1 MAESRPRTEWT
12 PGSAREGLRGADF
25 PGLGAKPRLSAQI
38 QKRHS
43 GGSASEDRL
52 AACAREHIKSLHQ
65 NSRTPLLYGKNNV
78 LVQPV
83 RELDAHSPLPLLKG
97 SGQDFPSHIC
107 PLPQSLTREKGEKGP
122 TPHFT
127 VSYALC
133 PALSW
138 QKPT

>member
-12 PGSAREGLRGADF
+12 PGAATEGLRGADF
-25 PGLGAKPRLSAQI
+25 PGPGAKPRLSAQI
-38 QKRHS
+38 RKRHS

-52 AACAREHIKSLHQ
+52 AACAREYVESLHQ
-65 NSRTPLLYGKNNV
+65 NSRTRLLYGKNNV

-83 RELDAHSPLPLLKG
+83 RGLDARPPLPLLKG
-97 SGQDFPSHIC
+97 SGRDLPSPMC
-107 PLPQSLTREKGEKGP
+107 PLPQSWTREKGEKGP
-122 TPHFT
+122 TPHFR
-127 VSYALC
+127 VSYALR